1 MTEEETI
8 ATEVVEAREKPQE
21 TIKSKRTGVGAS
33 LVPPVGI
40 VLITAY
46 LILASV
52 FLLYGLVQ
60 F

>member
-1 MTEEETI
+1 MSEEETTT
-8 ATEVVEAREKPQE
+8 TEVVEAEEKPQAI
-21 TIKSKRTGVGAS
+21 IKAKRTGVGAS
-33 LVPPVGI
+33 LVPPIGI